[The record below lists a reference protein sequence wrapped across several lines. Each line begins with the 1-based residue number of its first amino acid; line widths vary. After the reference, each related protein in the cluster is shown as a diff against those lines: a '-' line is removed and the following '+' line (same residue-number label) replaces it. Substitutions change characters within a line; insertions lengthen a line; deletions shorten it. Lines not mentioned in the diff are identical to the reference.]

1 MASTNINRPSGFRP
15 VSYRSGAKYNG
26 LTKLYGFSAS
36 QANNVY
42 VGDVVQ
48 FDSTNRMTA
57 LTDPYAP
64 GIPFAKPVVSAVT
77 TTAIRGVVTGFMPQP
92 LFSQSGTAS
101 LGLMYRVASTARY
114 GYVVDDYDVVFEA
127 QEDGNDYVSVTD
139 NSVGKVGDV
148 AYTAGN
154 QVTGVSKAE
163 LDSSDFTTGSA
174 RPFKV
179 LNYSQK
185 PDNFGFAAADSL
197 SYAKEDC
204 MIINSDLAQG
214 NTGA

>member
-1 MASTNINRPSGFRP
+1 MASTNTNRPSGFRP
-15 VSYRSGAKYNG
+15 VRYRSGAKYNG
-26 LTKLYGFSAS
+26 LSQLYAFSAS

-48 FDSTNRMTA
+48 FDATNRMTA
-57 LTDPYAP
+57 LTDVYAP
-64 GIPFAKPVVSAVT
+64 GIPFAKPVVAAVT
-77 TTAIRGVVTGFMPQP
+77 TATIRGVCVGFLPQP
-92 LFSQSGTAS
+92 LFNMSGTAS

-114 GYVVDDYDVVFEA
+114 GWVVDDYDVVFEA
-127 QEDGNDYVSVTD
+127 QEDGNDFVSASD
-139 NSVGKVGDV
+139 NSVGKTVDV

-154 QVTGVSKAE
+154 QTTGVSKAE
-163 LDSSDFTTGSA
+163 LDSSDAQAAAA

-185 PDNFGFAAADSL
+185 PDNFGFVAADTL

-214 NTGA
+214 NVGA

>member
-1 MASTNINRPSGFRP
+1 MASTNVNRPFGFRP
-15 VSYRSGAKYNG
+15 VRYRSGAKYNG
-26 LTKLYGFSAS
+26 LTQLYGYSAS

-42 VGDVVQ
+42 VGDLLQ
-48 FDSTNRMTA
+48 FDNTNRTVA
-57 LTDPYAP
+57 LTDTLAP
-64 GIPFAKPVVSAVT
+64 GMPFAKPVVSAVT
-77 TTAIRGVVTGFMPQP
+77 TTAVRGVATGFLPQP
-92 LFSQSGTAS
+92 FFSMSGTAS

-127 QEDGNDYVSVTD
+127 QEDDNDYVSSTD
-139 NSVGKVGDV
+139 NSVGKVGDI

-154 QVTGVSKAE
+154 QTTGVSKAE

-179 LNYSQK
+179 LNYSQR
-185 PDNFGFAAADSL
+185 PDNFGFVAADTD